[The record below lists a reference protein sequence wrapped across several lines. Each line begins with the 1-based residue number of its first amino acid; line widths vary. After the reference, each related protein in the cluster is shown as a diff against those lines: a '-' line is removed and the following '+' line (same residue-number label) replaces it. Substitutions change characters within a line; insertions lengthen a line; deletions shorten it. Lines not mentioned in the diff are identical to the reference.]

1 MATVEIDGIPHYYEW
16 ILGEKRDRKPVMV
29 FVHGWGGS
37 SRYWESTARALS
49 DTYDCLIYDMRGFGR
64 SSFKSQQRDA
74 DNPHPDP
81 RHPSYSME
89 TYVEQL
95 KSLLDALQLDRVSL
109 HAHSMGASIAALFA
123 SRYGDRLHQL
133 VLTCSG
139 IFAYNKLT
147 FTLFH
152 RIGGLVVSFRPAW
165 LPAIPGSDR
174 LFMAR
179 FVHKPLPQHDSQ
191 AFLNDYLQ
199 ADGSANLGTMY
210 TCVSKHA
217 SIVMPQAFS
226 ALSVPTL
233 LVAGE
238 KDIIIPPRLGQQAAQ
253 LNDAIQYVEIPKV
266 AHFPMLERP
275 EAYLE
280 TLQNFLQPL
289 AIAR

>member
-1 MATVEIDGIPHYYEW
+1 EW
-16 ILGEKRDRKPVMV
+16 IRQSESDRKPVMV

-37 SRYWESTARALS
+37 GRYWESTARALS
-49 DTYDCLIYDMRGFGR
+49 DTYDCLLYDMRGFGR
-64 SSFKSQQRDA
+64 SSSKSQQT
-74 DNPHPDP
+74 DNPHPNP
-81 RHPSYSME
+81 RHASYSME

-109 HAHSMGASIAALFA
+109 NAHSMGASIATLFA

-147 FTLFH
+147 FSLFH

-165 LPAIPGSDR
+165 LPAIPGCDR

-179 FVHKPLPQHDSQ
+179 FVHKPLPRHDSQ

-217 SIVMPQAFS
+217 SIVMPQAFGS
-226 ALSVPTL
+226 LNVPTL
-233 LVAGE
+233 LVSGE
-238 KDIIIPPRLGQQAAQ
+238 KDIIIPPRLGKEAAQ
-253 LNDAIQYVEIPKV
+253 LNDTIQYVEIPKV

-275 EAYLE
+275 KAYLE
-280 TLQNFLQPL
+280 TLHGFLRPM
-289 AIAR
+289 AIA

>member
-16 ILGEKRDRKPVMV
+16 IRQSESDRKPVMV

-37 SRYWESTARALS
+37 GRYWESTARALS
-49 DTYDCLIYDMRGFGR
+49 DTYDCLLYDMRGFGR
-64 SSFKSQQRDA
+64 SSSKSLQA
-74 DNPHPDP
+74 ANPHPDP
-81 RHPSYSME
+81 HHASYSME
-89 TYVEQL
+89 TYVDQL
-95 KSLLDALQLDRVSL
+95 KSLLDALKLDRVSL
-109 HAHSMGASIAALFA
+109 NAHSMGASIATLFA

-147 FTLFH
+147 FSLFH

-165 LPAIPGSDR
+165 LPAIPGCDR

-179 FVHKPLPQHDSQ
+179 FVHKPLPRHDSQ

-217 SIVMPQAFS
+217 SIVMPQAFG

-233 LVAGE
+233 LVSGE
-238 KDIIIPPRLGQQAAQ
+238 KDIIIPPRLGKEAAR

-275 EAYLE
+275 TAYLE
-280 TLQNFLQPL
+280 TLQSFLQPM
-289 AIAR
+289 AIA